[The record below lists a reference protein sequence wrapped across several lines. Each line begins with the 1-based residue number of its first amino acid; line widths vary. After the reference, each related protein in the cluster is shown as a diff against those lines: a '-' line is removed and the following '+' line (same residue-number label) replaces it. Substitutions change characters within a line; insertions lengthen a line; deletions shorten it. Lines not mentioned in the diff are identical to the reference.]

1 MTVHI
6 LNEQFS
12 LKSLTL
18 CLKHFIGEHSAE
30 NLKETIQN
38 ALDSYNKMGHI
49 LQLIVNRVIEQ

>member
-38 ALDSYNKMGHI
+38 ASNKMGHI